1 MISDECQQR
10 YRVSSAPGVQK
21 RPTGIV
27 QCSRIER
34 LNCSAEPMR
43 IANMTGHAHLF
54 AARPAEHAH
63 QAMAGLAG
71 HAHLAAAG
79 QTCGAH
85 LMGVTVG
92 ASVTQQ
98 VVDQIKQRS

>member
-1 MISDECQQR
+1 
-10 YRVSSAPGVQK
+10 
-21 RPTGIV
+21 
-27 QCSRIER
+27 
-34 LNCSAEPMR
+34 
-43 IANMTGHAHLF
+43 MTGHAHLF